1 MKKIKKDELSKLQE
15 LVNSIQEAQSQLGGL
30 ELQKHQIITK
40 ANAAR
45 ELLNDVQRELQ
56 EKYGEVNISLATGEI
71 TDVDNSQ
78 D

>member
-30 ELQKHQIITK
+30 ELQKHQIIAA

-71 TDVDNSQ
+71 TDADNPQ

>member
-30 ELQKHQIITK
+30 ELQKHQIITT

-71 TDVDNSQ
+71 TDADNPQ